1 MVQTAFETGIAPQS
15 FAQNTK
21 KQRYKQI
28 NNQETQAKIRVLEEG
43 LKGCAKEIKS
53 IQP

>member
-28 NNQETQAKIRVLEEG
+28 NNQEEQDLAVLQ
-43 LKGCAKEIKS
+43 KQ
-53 IQP
+53 IQS